1 MEINNTVAQ
10 QGVNVL
16 RFVTIKNMTTAK
28 KEIIKVYTRMLE
40 KCNHV
45 NHEQAQHILNNFIF
59 PLGSLLNDFK
69 NSIPETKDQ

>member
-28 KEIIKVYTRMLE
+28 KEIIKIYTRMLE

-45 NHEQAQHILNNFIF
+45 NN
-59 PLGSLLNDFK
+59 
-69 NSIPETKDQ
+69 